1 MHLRRY
7 LLLPALL
14 AGGGLWAG
22 AQEKIPLVPLRPAM
36 VRTKPAGIDRLI
48 RVGIEDNGTPF
59 SFRNPA
65 GEPDGFSVEM
75 LREIARTQGLRLDIT
90 VRSWPEIL
98 AGYNR
103 GEYDLLG
110 NVAYSS
116 EREGLMEFS
125 TTKLVMSGGLFQLVD
140 RPPIRRTADLKGLRI
155 AALRDSLGHIYAS
168 RQRWDATIVPVESRR
183 EAIQML
189 REGRCDAVLMMALV
203 MNYFLRL
210 EGTKDV
216 VQSELSLDDL
226 NYRLHYG
233 VKPGD
238 RLLLRAINEGLL
250 AAQRNGTYDR
260 IYQKWLGPLQPRQLE
275 WRDLRP
281 YALPALLL
289 LVAVV
294 SVIATQ
300 REMLRR
306 SRKHAAAVRE
316 SEERLKLVLEGG
328 RHGFWDWDIPAG
340 IVRRN
345 DYAATMLG
353 YRPEEIGPAHSDWV
367 DLVHPHDREQVAAAG
382 LGLARDGHGPRR
394 LEYRI
399 RARDGSW
406 RWLETTGKV
415 TTRDDTGRPLRATGT
430 HTDITDRIEAEEANR
445 RLQEKMLE
453 TQRLEGL
460 GVLAGGI
467 AHDFNNLLT
476 VIMGNVALSQ
486 TEAGETPETRARLTK
501 ALTAANRAADL
512 CRQLLAYAGQGSF
525 TITRINLNDLVRET
539 ASLIEGS
546 VRERAQL
553 RLNLG
558 ESLPPIE
565 GDFSQ
570 VQQIVMNLVLNA
582 AEAMPST
589 GGKIEITTTA
599 EALAAGALPDALPAP
614 PARGGVYLRLQVT
627 DTGSGMTPEVR
638 ARIFDPFFTTKFTG
652 RGLGLAA
659 VLGIVR
665 SHRGALTVASQ
676 PGAGSTFCVYLP
688 IAEMGRSHS
697 NEPPAV

>member
-22 AQEKIPLVPLRPAM
+22 AQEKIPLIPLRPPL

-59 SFRNPA
+59 SFRNPT
-65 GEPDGFSVEM
+65 GEADGFSAEL
-75 LREIARTQGLRLDIT
+75 LREIARSQGLRLEFTI
-90 VRSWPEIL
+90 RSWPEIL

-110 NVAYSS
+110 NVAYTS
-116 EREGLMEFS
+116 EREGHIEFS
-125 TTKLVMSGGLFQLVD
+125 ATKLVMRGGLFQLVD
-140 RPPIRRTADLKGLRI
+140 RAPIHRVEDLKGLRI

-216 VQSELSLDDL
+216 VQCELPLDEL

-250 AAQRNGTYDR
+250 EAQRNGSYDR
-260 IYQKWLGPLQPRQLE
+260 VYQKWLGPLRPRQLE
-275 WRDLRP
+275 WRDLQP
-281 YALPALLL
+281 YALPALLIL
-289 LVAVV
+289 AIV
-294 SVIATQ
+294 STVIVTQ
-300 REMLRR
+300 RMMLRR
-306 SRKHAAAVRE
+306 IRGQAAALRE
-316 SEERLKLVLEGG
+316 SEERLKLVIEGG
-328 RHGFWDWDIPAG
+328 RHGIWDWDIPHG

-353 YRPEEIGPAHSDWV
+353 YRPEEIGSAHADWV

-382 LGLARDGHGPRR
+382 QSLARDGHGPRH

-399 RARDGSW
+399 KARDGSW
-406 RWLETTGKV
+406 RWLETTGQV
-415 TTRDDTGRPLRATGT
+415 TACDDAGRPVRATGT
-430 HTDITDRIEAEEANR
+430 HTDITDRVEAEEANR

-486 TEAGETPETRARLTK
+486 AEVEDTPETRARLTK

-525 TITRINLNDLVRET
+525 TITRINLNELVRET

-546 VRERAQL
+546 VRERAHL
-553 RLNLG
+553 HLDLG
-558 ESLPPIE
+558 ESLPPLE
-565 GDFSQ
+565 GDASQ
-570 VQQIVMNLVLNA
+570 IQQVVMNLVLNA

-589 GGKIEITTTA
+589 GGRIEITTTA
-599 EALAAGALPDALPAP
+599 MALAAGALPEALPAP
-614 PARGGVYLRLQVT
+614 PSRGGVYLRLQVT

-665 SHRGALTVASQ
+665 SHRGALTVTSQ

-688 IAEMGRSHS
+688 IVEMGRSHS
-697 NEPPAV
+697 DLPLAV